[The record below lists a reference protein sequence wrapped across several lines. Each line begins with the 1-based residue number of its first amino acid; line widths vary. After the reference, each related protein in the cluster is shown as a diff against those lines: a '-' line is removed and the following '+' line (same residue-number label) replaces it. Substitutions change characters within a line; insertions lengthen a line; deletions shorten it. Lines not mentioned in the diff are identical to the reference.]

1 METRIPT
8 LVDVAAVF
16 CYESAVAS
24 VAVCNPC
31 RYAKTAVTVGCRSS
45 IFTVK
50 GKTVLASGWKAY
62 IKQKQAERPFT
73 DFTEEQALTVSSVS
87 SKGGKTTPPKHF
99 TEDRVF
105 LLLYQGDLLVE

>member
-62 IKQKQAERPFT
+62 IKQEQAERPLENGATSSMQQLLAFPLK
-73 DFTEEQALTVSSVS
+73 TE
-87 SKGGKTTPPKHF
+87 
-99 TEDRVF
+99 
-105 LLLYQGDLLVE
+105 